1 MSKVVYILP
10 QYDEWT
16 DTHFYYNYELI
27 NNLAGRLDIFVVIE
41 KAVGEIKLNASH
53 EVQKNQRGFFRFCEI
68 FSILRRLRREGYDN
82 FYVHYS
88 YYGALA
94 AWLVAR
100 FYGGK
105 VFYWNRGMPWLF
117 ERNLW
122 EERIFGFI
130 LRSTILVTSPESL
143 AKEYQKRYG
152 VKEYKLLSNWIDTE
166 RFRPRE
172 DKMAMKRWFGVEGDT
187 KIILFVH
194 HLSERKGADLVAKI
208 AEKLSDLPVVFFVV
222 GDGPHR
228 GKLEAESVFSAAPIR
243 LLGAVPNRN
252 MVPYFQAADVYLMP
266 SREEGSPHTL
276 LDAMAAGT
284 PFVASDIGGV
294 REIAPPG
301 FRDFLCPPEDVSCF
315 ADEIKKLLL
324 DSGLYETLRQEGLEF
339 VKNFDRE
346 RGISEFVSLF
356 R

>member
-1 MSKVVYILP
+1 MRIAYVLP
-10 QYDEWT
+10 LYDERT

-27 NNLAGRLDIFVVIE
+27 NNLAGRLDVFVVIE
-41 KAVGEIKLNASH
+41 KAIGEVKLSVPY
-53 EVQKNQRGFFRFCEI
+53 ELQKNQNGVFRFWEI

-94 AWLVAR
+94 AWLVTR

-117 ERNLW
+117 KRNFW

-130 LRSTILVTSPESL
+130 LKNTILVTSPESL

-152 VKEYKLLSNWIDTE
+152 VREYKLLSNWIDAE

-172 DKMAMKRWFGVEGDT
+172 DKTATKRWFGVEGGT
-187 KIILFVH
+187 RIILFVH
-194 HLSERKGADLVAKI
+194 HLSERKGADLIAKI
-208 AEKLSDLPVVFFVV
+208 AEKLSGLPVILFVA
-222 GDGPHR
+222 GDGPYR
-228 GKLEAESVFSAAPIR
+228 GKLEEEAKTSPIPIR
-243 LLGAVPNRN
+243 MLGAIPNQN
-252 MVPYFQAADVYLMP
+252 MVPYFQAADIYLMP

-294 REIAPPG
+294 REIIPPPG
-301 FRDFLCPPEDVSCF
+301 LEFLCTSEDVSCF
-315 ADEIKKLLL
+315 ADKIKKLLSDPAL
-324 DSGLYETLRQEGLEF
+324 CERLRSEGLEF
-339 VKNFDRE
+339 VKSFDKE

-356 R
+356 E